1 MEDNKL
7 FQISDVAKMFHISVG
22 SLHHYE
28 KAGLLKPEYKDSET
42 GYRYYS
48 IRQFEVLNTI
58 RYLRVLDMP
67 LNEIGEFLKN
77 RDIDI
82 IEEKLLR
89 QKEMVAAKLQELETI
104 ERKIDHR
111 LQHLRDARNAELNVI
126 HLKKI
131 PPYRIVWL
139 KDSLRPKSYLD
150 LEYAIRRLEENQP
163 QSLVFLGKVGV
174 GISKENLQSDHFD
187 QYDLVFLILDEE
199 DTYYGEIEQHP
210 EELCVSICFRGSHNE
225 ADAYYRKLTG
235 YISERKMQI
244 TGASREITMIDN
256 GITDDPDK
264 FVTEIHIPVKYEE
277 PIQAL

>member
-7 FQISDVAKMFHISVG
+7 FQIGDVAKMFHISVG
-22 SLHHYE
+22 SLRHYE
-28 KAGLLKPEYKDSET
+28 KAGLLKPEYTDSET

-163 QSLVFLGKVGV
+163 QSLVFL
-174 GISKENLQSDHFD
+174 
-187 QYDLVFLILDEE
+187 
-199 DTYYGEIEQHP
+199 EIGRAS
-210 EELCVSICFRGSHNE
+210 CR
-225 ADAYYRKLTG
+225 
-235 YISERKMQI
+235 ER
-244 TGASREITMIDN
+244 
-256 GITDDPDK
+256 
-264 FVTEIHIPVKYEE
+264 V
-277 PIQAL
+277 